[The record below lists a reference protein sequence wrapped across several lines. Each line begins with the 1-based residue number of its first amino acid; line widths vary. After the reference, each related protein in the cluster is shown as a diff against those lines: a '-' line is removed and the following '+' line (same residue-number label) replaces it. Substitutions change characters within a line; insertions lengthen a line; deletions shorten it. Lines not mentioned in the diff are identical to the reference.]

1 MSTQRERERN
11 AKGRIE
17 QWRAS
22 KATKLSDVYGRYSKA
37 KENAFEYCKHICY
50 EHYDGRNLKIIG
62 HNSNIFT
69 AGFEFIDPDTG
80 VVRFMYITPSYNTV
94 VDM

>member
-37 KENAFEYCKHICY
+37 KENAFEYCKELCHKL
-50 EHYDGRNLKIIG
+50 DGRDLKIVS
-62 HNSNIFT
+62 HTVPKFT
-69 AGFEFIDPDTG
+69 AGFEFTDPDTG
-80 VVRFMYITPSYNTV
+80 VVKFMYITADYDTV